1 MERLFQFLYRYRA
14 LILFLLLEYLAFVLI
29 KNRTIYQQTRIVQ
42 ASNEVS
48 GAINART
55 SGLKEYLNLKQHN
68 TELREENAKLR
79 DLLARKGNSNQ
90 QGFQTDRPPEVLQQY
105 YYIPARVINNTT
117 TRFNNYITIDKGA
130 LHGIEPDMAV
140 ITPNGIVGKVE
151 SVSTNFSTVIS
162 ILNTSY
168 YVAAKII
175 PDEIQCTIK
184 WDAESSNISNVLYV
198 PRHLNI
204 IKGDTLVT
212 SGFNAIF
219 PSDIPIGLLSEVRL
233 TESATFYDLK
243 VKLFTNFNALKNVY
257 VIGNRLRNERLNV
270 EASLEPEN
278 GD

>member
-14 LILFLLLEYLAFVLI
+14 LILFLFLEYLAFILI

-42 ASNEVS
+42 AGNEIS
-48 GAINART
+48 GRINTQT
-55 SGLKEYLNLKQHN
+55 SGFIEYLNLKRHN
-68 TELREENAKLR
+68 RELRDENAKLR
-79 DLLARKGNSNQ
+79 DLLARRKDAPT
-90 QGFQTDRPPEVLQQY
+90 QGYRTDRPPEVLQQY
-105 YYIPARVINNTT
+105 YFVPARVINNSTN
-117 TRFNNYITIDKGA
+117 RFNNYITINKGA
-130 LHGIEPDMAV
+130 LHGIEPDMGV
-140 ITPNGIVGKVE
+140 ITSNGIVGKVE

-162 ILNTSY
+162 VLHTGY

-184 WDAESSNISNVLYV
+184 WDAESSNLSRVLYV
-198 PRHLNI
+198 PRHLKI

-219 PSDIPIGLLSEVRL
+219 PSDIPVGVLSEVGL

-257 VIGNRLRNERLNV
+257 VVGNRLRDERLNV